1 MADSMLPM
9 TPLMLLSPSSCLTH
23 GPPAAPSGHS
33 APSQACTLSPTAAGL
48 TICSALGPGP
58 FFRGHSPLASAEIP
72 QETPRSAYRK
82 AARGS
87 SSSHPTLAPTPPPR
101 PSHSEQVG
109 AGHPLPA
116 PPCAAAPPGVPTS
129 ILAAVALHPHLT
141 ALWDPRLAPRS
152 PQARGPPREPRGR
165 LPVPRLSQ
173 VRLTVRQPAAPTL
186 TPAPQVAQGS
196 EAGSLQPVTPAPQG
210 PQTHLRPRDEL
221 DPPNGGRRG
230 GGGGRRCRNPRLA
243 GGGCS
248 VKTMNEKR
256 RSPASSGGSAPLGRS
271 SGEAGPALRGGGRR
285 RGTRCSAGLLA
296 SAYDHVRKTRV
307 AIKKISPFEH
317 QTYCQRTLR
326 EIQILLR
333 FRHENV
339 IGIRDILRAPTL
351 EAMRDVYIVQDL
363 METDLYKLLKSQ
375 QLSNDHICYFL
386 YQILRG
392 LKYIHSANVLHRD
405 LKPSNLLINTT
416 CDLKICDFGL
426 ARIADPEH
434 DHTGFLTEYVATR
447 WYRAPEIML
456 NSKGY
461 TKSID
466 IWSVGCILAEMLSN
480 RPIFP
485 GKHYLDQLNH
495 ILGILGSPSQED
507 LNCIINMKARNYLQ
521 SLPSKTKV
529 AWAKLFPKSDSKA
542 LDLLDRMLTFN
553 PNKRITV
560 EEALAHPYLEQYYD
574 PTDEPVAEEPFTFD
588 MELDDLPKE
597 RLKELIFQETA
608 RFQPGAP
615 EAP

>member
-1 MADSMLPM
+1 IVKGQPFDV
-9 TPLMLLSPSSCLTH
+9 
-23 GPPAAPSGHS
+23 GPRYTQLQYIGE
-33 APSQACTLSPTAAGL
+33 G
-48 TICSALGPGP
+48 
-58 FFRGHSPLASAEIP
+58 
-72 QETPRSAYRK
+72 AY
-82 AARGS
+82 GMVS
-87 SSSHPTLAPTPPPR
+87 
-101 PSHSEQVG
+101 
-109 AGHPLPA
+109 
-116 PPCAAAPPGVPTS
+116 
-129 ILAAVALHPHLT
+129 
-141 ALWDPRLAPRS
+141 
-152 PQARGPPREPRGR
+152 
-165 LPVPRLSQ
+165 
-173 VRLTVRQPAAPTL
+173 
-186 TPAPQVAQGS
+186 
-196 EAGSLQPVTPAPQG
+196 
-210 PQTHLRPRDEL
+210 
-221 DPPNGGRRG
+221 
-230 GGGGRRCRNPRLA
+230 
-243 GGGCS
+243 
-248 VKTMNEKR
+248 
-256 RSPASSGGSAPLGRS
+256 
-271 SGEAGPALRGGGRR
+271 
-285 RGTRCSAGLLA
+285 

-416 CDLKICDFGL
+416 CDLK
-426 ARIADPEH
+426 
-434 DHTGFLTEYVATR
+434 
-447 WYRAPEIML
+447 
-456 NSKGY
+456 GY

-529 AWAKLFPKSDSKA
+529 AWAKLFPKSDPKA

-608 RFQPGAP
+608 RFQPGVL